1 MITYKLHLLRHGM
14 TQGNLEGRYVGRTD
28 VDLCPQGIDEIKEAL
43 SHYEYPY
50 VDQVYCSPLKRARQ
64 TADLLYPH
72 TPLTVVDGLME
83 LSLGDFEGQL
93 ISELA
98 GTKEF
103 AAWLKDAANNPPP
116 NALET
121 TQEFHTRI
129 YTALHAIF
137 MDMTQNKYIEAAVI
151 CHGGVISGLLTQF
164 GLPRAPQ
171 TQWRSNNI
179 SGFTISMSTQ
189 MWMSMGVFEVV
200 GEVGPKSDDV
210 TFVVQQ
216 TR

>member
-14 TQGNLEGRYVGRTD
+14 TQGNLEGRYVGRTN
-28 VDLCPQGIDEIKEAL
+28 VDLCQQGIDEIKEAL
-43 SHYEYPY
+43 NHYEYPF

-64 TADLLYPH
+64 TADLLYSDA
-72 TPLTVVDGLME
+72 PLTVVDGLME

-93 ISELA
+93 IADLA

-121 TQEFHTRI
+121 AQQFHERI
-129 YTALHAIF
+129 YNALHAIF
-137 MDMTQNKYIEAAVI
+137 MNMTQNKYTEVAVI

-179 SGFTISMSTQ
+179 SGFTIAMSTQ
-189 MWMSMGVFEVV
+189 MWMSMGVFEVI
-200 GEVGPKSDDV
+200 GAIGPKSDDLK
-210 TFVVQQ
+210 FVVQENK
-216 TR
+216 